1 MKALLKYDRQS
12 PRKVRL
18 IADMIRGKKVE
29 DALAVLKHTP
39 KKATVSLEKLLKSAL
54 ANAKE
59 NSDKKEGDLYIKEV
73 TVNKGFTMKR
83 ARPRAFGRAFPIRKH
98 TSQIMI
104 VLSER
109 SDEKGKVKKEKSAS
123 RPDKAPNVKA
133 TEKSKVKKAAKAGK

>member
-59 NSDKKEGDLYIKEV
+59 NSDKKEADLYIKEI

-98 TSQIMI
+98 TSQIMV
-104 VLSER
+104 VLGEK
-109 SDEKGKVKKEKSAS
+109 SDEKGKGKNKKIAS
-123 RPDKAPNVKA
+123 KLDKAPNTKVV
-133 TEKSKVKKAAKAGK
+133 EKNSTKKTTKTSK